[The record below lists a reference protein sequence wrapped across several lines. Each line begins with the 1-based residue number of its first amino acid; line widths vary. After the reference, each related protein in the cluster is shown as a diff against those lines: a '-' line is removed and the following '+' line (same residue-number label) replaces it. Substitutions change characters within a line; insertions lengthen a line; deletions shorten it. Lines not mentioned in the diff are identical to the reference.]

1 MHFNPYTLLGIKP
14 IFSIPKSELDR
25 AYYNLQK
32 ATHPD
37 KSSAISRME
46 AEISTAELNRS
57 YQILKDPVERAK
69 ALAFLFGHKIEVQS
83 NSKEILLE
91 AMHWREAVST
101 LTPDSPNKELLKKEL
116 ESDIGECLDH
126 IDFAFEQK
134 DYGSLNSLVTRLS
147 FLQKVKEDI
156 KAKIFA

>member
-1 MHFNPYTLLGIKP
+1 MYFNPYKLLGIKP
-14 IFSIPKSELDR
+14 VFSISRAELDR
-25 AYYNLQK
+25 AYYALQK

-37 KSSAISRME
+37 KSSAISRVE

-69 ALAFLFGHKIEVQS
+69 ALASLFGHTLEVQS
-83 NSKEILLE
+83 NSKDILIE

-101 LTPDSPNKELLKKEL
+101 LNPDSPNKEPLKNEL
-116 ESDIGECLDH
+116 ESDISECLDH

-134 DYGSLNSLVTRLS
+134 DYDSLNSLVTRLS
-147 FLQKVKEDI
+147 FLQKVKEDM
-156 KAKIFA
+156 KAKVFA